1 MDKRIHNRM
10 QQFRNHP
17 QIRIEIY
24 LYKYKQNIIKK
35 TKRSKNKKKNE
46 KVNQS

>member
-1 MDKRIHNRM
+1 M
-10 QQFRNHP
+10 QQLRNHP